1 MTALTPTSEA
11 GGRLARRR
19 QERERRRRA
28 RRRLAQRVLAGVGA
42 LIVVGVVAV
51 ATLAV
56 LGRTGDGGAAHE
68 PAADERAGTAPA
80 SGEQDT
86 LLLVRTRDDGQAAAS
101 ATLLAVN
108 DGGATVVLI
117 PTGMLVDVP
126 GVGLD
131 RLALAGQYGGP
142 RLVQASVENLLG
154 IAIDHVA
161 TVDGPG
167 LAAWLNRL
175 GGLEVEVARK
185 LRGAGS
191 DGQPVRFEPGAQ
203 TLNGAQLT
211 RYASFVGDEGE
222 LDVIT
227 RQRKMFAALLEA
239 VGDPPARAALMDG
252 SADGSW
258 PVETAAGAD
267 WMDRLLARAGDAQA
281 ADAARFRMLPVEA
294 VSGDGPDGRPTYRAD
309 ADETAEL
316 TRQHLAASVPDEAAG
331 GAPRVQV
338 LNGVGTPGIGGAVE
352 DRVGGGRVR
361 IVASDNAPS
370 FGEDTTRIVIYDDS
384 DRSRATAE
392 WVQQQLGVGTIQ
404 VSRQPQSVVDV
415 TIVVGADFSP

>member
-1 MTALTPTSEA
+1 M
-11 GGRLARRR
+11 LA
-19 QERERRRRA
+19 A
-28 RRRLAQRVLAGVGA
+28 VGA
-42 LIVVGVVAV
+42 LIVVGAV
-51 ATLAV
+51 AAVTLAV
-56 LGRTGDGGAAHE
+56 LGRTGGGADHE
-68 PAADERAGTAPA
+68 AAPDEDTGAAPA

-86 LLLVRTRDDGQAAAS
+86 LLLVRTRDDGQAADS
-101 ATLLAVN
+101 ATLLAVD

-117 PTGMLVDVP
+117 PTGTLVDVP

-154 IAIDHVA
+154 IAVDHVA
-161 TVDGPG
+161 TVDGAG
-167 LAAWLNRL
+167 LAAWLDRL
-175 GGLEVEVARK
+175 GGLEIEVAQQV
-185 LRGAGS
+185 RGAGP

-203 TLNGAQLT
+203 TLDGAQLA
-211 RYASFVGDEGE
+211 RYASFVGDESE

-227 RQRKMFAALLEA
+227 RQRTMLAALLEVIA
-239 VGDPPARAALMDG
+239 DPPSRAALMEG

-258 PVETAAGAD
+258 PLETAADAG
-267 WMDRLLARAGDAQA
+267 WMDRLLARAGDAHV

-294 VSGDGPDGRPTYRAD
+294 VSGDGPDDRPTYRAD
-309 ADETAEL
+309 VDETAEL

-338 LNGVGTPGIGGAVE
+338 LNGVGTPGIGRAVE
-352 DRVGGGRVR
+352 ERVGGGRVR

-370 FGEDTTRIVIYDDS
+370 FGEETTRIVIYDDS

-392 WVQQQLGVGTIQ
+392 RVQQQLGVGTIQ